1 MSKEVLKVDGMSCGH
16 CKATVERE
24 LKNLNVQ
31 AEVNLEQKTVSVE
44 YDESKVSRDDIK
56 SNLKANGYEPLF

>member
-1 MSKEVLKVDGMSCGH
+1 MNKEILKVNGMSCGH

-24 LKNLNVQ
+24 LKSLNVQ

-44 YDESKVSRDDIK
+44 YDESKVSKDEIK